1 MSLAAEEGNKSDRK
15 ASWLPRSWGSLWLGI
30 RNHWMMIVLLLVLAS
45 DFTDR
50 PSWRWKIV
58 TNVLF
63 LGLMLLL
70 LAVNMARRTTVLQ
83 ALMGRFDQALRRN
96 RRLLWIPGYGGS
108 LEGWILLEA
117 GRYSEAQAATR
128 PLAFDKH
135 GNPQL
140 ANWQLLYYAMA
151 LSHQGK
157 GAEAQALLE
166 AALQLKPKI
175 GRFHLGLADCLLEQ
189 GKDPET
195 ARALLQQVQANWQEE
210 SDASGRR
217 AKQAHREARYA
228 WALARCAGR
237 VEAILH
243 MMQAS
248 AGYATFI
255 SRDQAWLRY
264 YAGETWR
271 ALGDTEKARA
281 AFEEANGLHPYGQ
294 VGQRSQKRLSET
306 RKAM

>member
-1 MSLAAEEGNKSDRK
+1 MSLAAEERKKSDRK
-15 ASWLPRSWGSLWLGI
+15 ASWLPLSWGSLWLGI
-30 RNHWMMIVLLLVLAS
+30 RDHWMLIALILVLAS
-45 DFTDR
+45 DFIDLPR
-50 PSWRWKIV
+50 WRRIIV

-63 LGLMLLL
+63 LGVLLLL
-70 LAVNMARRTTVLQ
+70 LAVSMARRKTVLQ
-83 ALMGRFDQALRRN
+83 ALLGRFDQALRWN
-96 RRLLWIPGYGGS
+96 RWLCWIPGYGGS

-117 GRYSEAQAATR
+117 GRYSEAQAATK

-135 GNPQL
+135 GNPRL

-157 GAEAQALLE
+157 GAEAQDLLE
-166 AALQLKPKI
+166 AALRLKPKI

-195 ARALLQQVQANWQEE
+195 ARALLEQVQANWQEE
-210 SDASGRR
+210 SDTSGRR
-217 AKQAHREARYA
+217 AKQALREARYA
-228 WALARCAGR
+228 FALAGCAGR

-243 MMQAS
+243 MLQAS
-248 AGYATFI
+248 AGSATFI
-255 SRDQAWLRY
+255 SRDRAWLRY

-281 AFEEANGLHPYGQ
+281 AFEEASELHPYGQ
-294 VGQRSQKRLSET
+294 VGQRSQNRLLET
-306 RKAM
+306 GKPV

>member
-1 MSLAAEEGNKSDRK
+1 MSLATEESRRGARRP
-15 ASWLPRSWGSLWLGI
+15 SWLPKSWGSLWLGI
-30 RNHWMMIVLLLVLAS
+30 RDHWMMIALILVLAS

-50 PSWRWKIV
+50 PSWQGKIV
-58 TNVLF
+58 ANVLF
-63 LGLMLLL
+63 LGVMLLL
-70 LAVNMARRTTVLQ
+70 LAIHMARRTAVLQ
-83 ALMGRFDQALRRN
+83 ALTGRFDQALRLN
-96 RRLLWIPGYGGS
+96 RMLSWIPGYGGS

-128 PLAFDKH
+128 PRAFDKH
-135 GNPQL
+135 GNPRL

-157 GAEAQALLE
+157 GAEAQELLG
-166 AALQLKPKI
+166 AALRLKPKI

-195 ARALLQQVQANWQEE
+195 ARALLEQVQANWQEE
-210 SDASGRR
+210 SDTSGRR

-228 WALARCAGR
+228 WALAGCAGR

-271 ALGDTEKARA
+271 ALGDTEKARS
-281 AFEEANGLHPYGQ
+281 AFEEANELHPFGQ
-294 VGQRSQKRLSET
+294 VGQRSQQRLSET
-306 RKAM
+306 RKPI